1 MPSGTPASSSSRPVF
16 ALGETHG
23 VLQRSGA
30 RVGASSEGL
39 GWTSAY
45 ASNQRERPFEGRF
58 HALSDCLMVL
68 HRGGPVDVAFN
79 LGGRS
84 VSRHIP
90 KDGIFFL
97 PAGHVCDVHLQGPL
111 DSTHIYLRAHLFE
124 SENAP
129 ATRIEGLAPLFGERD
144 AVIAHLAGA
153 VGEIV
158 AEAASS
164 LAVDPL
170 AQALASRFIDINFR
184 RSVVEPA
191 RRSYQLSEQQLR
203 RVRAFIEAH
212 LETDIRLEAM
222 AAACGISPDY
232 FLRMFKTTVGVSPYQ
247 FVINQRVERAKQLL
261 SDDGVSL
268 AEIALRCGFS
278 HQEHL
283 TRMFRRF
290 TGVTPGRYRRGS

>member
-1 MPSGTPASSSSRPVF
+1 M
-16 ALGETHG
+16 
-23 VLQRSGA
+23 
-30 RVGASSEGL
+30 
-39 GWTSAY
+39 
-45 ASNQRERPFEGRF
+45 
-58 HALSDCLMVL
+58 
-68 HRGGPVDVAFN
+68 
-79 LGGRS
+79 
-84 VSRHIP
+84 
-90 KDGIFFL
+90 
-97 PAGHVCDVHLQGPL
+97 
-111 DSTHIYLRAHLFE
+111 
-124 SENAP
+124 
-129 ATRIEGLAPLFGERD
+129 
-144 AVIAHLAGA
+144 IAHLAGA

-170 AQALASRFIDINFR
+170 AQALANRFIDINFR
-184 RSVVEPA
+184 RLVVEPA

-261 SDDGVSL
+261 SDDSVSL

>member
-1 MPSGTPASSSSRPVF
+1 MPSATPASSSSRPVF

-30 RVGASSEGL
+30 RVGASSERL
-39 GWTSAY
+39 GWASAY

-90 KDGIFFL
+90 KGGIFLL
-97 PAGHVCDVHLQGPL
+97 PAGHACDVHLRAPL

-184 RSVVEPA
+184 RSVAEPA
-191 RRSYQLSEQQLR
+191 RPSYQLSEQQLR

-261 SDDGVSL
+261 SDDSVSL

-278 HQEHL
+278 HPEHL
-283 TRMFRRF
+283 TR
-290 TGVTPGRYRRGS
+290 

>member
-1 MPSGTPASSSSRPVF
+1 MPSATPASSSSCPVF
-16 ALGETHG
+16 VLGETHG
-23 VLQRSGA
+23 VLQRVGA
-30 RVGASSEGL
+30 KVGASSEGL